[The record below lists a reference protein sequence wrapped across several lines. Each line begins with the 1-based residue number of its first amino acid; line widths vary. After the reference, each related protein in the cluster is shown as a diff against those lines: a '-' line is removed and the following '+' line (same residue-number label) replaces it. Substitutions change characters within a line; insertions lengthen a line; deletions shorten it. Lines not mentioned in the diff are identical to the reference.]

1 MNRITAVVLCC
12 DIYLSHMS
20 LNHDE
25 MIAGSRSPK
34 PSHITL
40 PKQELPFP
48 SLLNFLDSHFPRV
61 GRDVWL
67 ERLRCKKISDEQG
80 RVVDEATPYRINARL
95 RYFREVGAEP
105 RIPFEE
111 QILYEDDEIL
121 IADKPHFLP
130 VTPTGKHV
138 NECLLHRLVVRTGS
152 EQLVPVHRLD
162 KDTAGVVLFSKRP
175 ETRRHYFGLFEDRKI
190 EKQYEAIATLPEE
203 SGRKSWLVESRIEP
217 SGEWILCHNV
227 PGKINARSRIEL
239 LQSSGEYA
247 RFLLSPITGKTHQ
260 LRLHMGLLGS
270 QILNDRFYPEL
281 QPESEVVDYTQPLQL
296 LAKSLAFSDPL
307 TGINHQISSEKSLSS
322 W

>member
-1 MNRITAVVLCC
+1 MN
-12 DIYLSHMS
+12 
-20 LNHDE
+20 LNSAE

-48 SLLNFLDSHFPRV
+48 SLLDFLDSHFPRV

-67 ERLRCKKISDEQG
+67 ERLRCEKISDEQG
-80 RVVDEATPYRINARL
+80 RLVDEATPYRINARL

-105 RIPFEE
+105 CIPFKE

-138 NECLLHRLVVRTGS
+138 NECLLHRLVKRTGNG
-152 EQLVPVHRLD
+152 QLVPVHRLD
-162 KDTAGVVLFSKRP
+162 KETAGVVLFSKRP

-227 PGKINARSRIEL
+227 PGEINARSRIEML
-239 LQSSGEYA
+239 EVKGHHA
-247 RFLLSPITGKTHQ
+247 RFALSPITGKTHQ
-260 LRLHMGLLGS
+260 LRLHMGLIGS
-270 QILNDRFYPEL
+270 QILHDKFYPQL
-281 QPESEVVDYTQPLQL
+281 QPESEVVDYSKPLQL
-296 LAKSLAFSDPL
+296 LAKTLVFTDPL
-307 TGINHQISSEKSLSS
+307 SGIKHLFESGNCLAEWQSAD
-322 W
+322 